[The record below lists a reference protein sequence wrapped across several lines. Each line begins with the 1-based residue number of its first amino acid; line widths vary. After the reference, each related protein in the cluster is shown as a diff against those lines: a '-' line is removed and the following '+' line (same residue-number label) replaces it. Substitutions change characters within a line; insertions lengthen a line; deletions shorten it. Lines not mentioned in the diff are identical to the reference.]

1 MKINLNDLRQND
13 LRQNKTIHPTT
24 IVARAIFHEN
34 NNYYA
39 QMVLDECLY
48 KL

>member
-13 LRQNKTIHPTT
+13 LPQNKTINSTT
-24 IVARAIFHEN
+24 IVVRAIFHEN
-34 NNYYA
+34 NNYFA
-39 QMVLDECLY
+39 QMVLDERLY